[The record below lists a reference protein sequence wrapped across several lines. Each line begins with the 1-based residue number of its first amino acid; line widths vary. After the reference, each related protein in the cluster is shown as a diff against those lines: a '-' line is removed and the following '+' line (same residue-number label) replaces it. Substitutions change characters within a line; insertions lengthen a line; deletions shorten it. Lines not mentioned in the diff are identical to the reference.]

1 MLCHGLCHG
10 IVPCSSFSIIR
21 SVMML
26 YKSIAFLAPFLRARF
41 REAAGRFVLRPCAA
55 FVLPR
60 PSLTR
65 TRRRTRRFAIAK
77 RNAARPCQS
86 ERTPPTC
93 GGAAEPLA
101 AGMGADLGASDAACE
116 ARAGGS

>member
-1 MLCHGLCHG
+1 MRGFRFAASVSH
-10 IVPCSSFSIIR
+10 PNPETDAPIR
-21 SVMML
+21 D
-26 YKSIAFLAPFLRARF
+26 
-41 REAAGRFVLRPCAA
+41 REAERCTAVTERQRPQR
-55 FVLPR
+55 L
-60 PSLTR
+60 
-65 TRRRTRRFAIAK
+65 
-77 RNAARPCQS
+77 ARPCQS